1 MNITDDQL
9 LAFRDA
15 ARRSDHVSVHQ
26 IIQAIREQNPVAS
39 GTISDTELQIA
50 LFLRVAS
57 F

>member
-26 IIQAIREQNPVAS
+26 ILQAIREQNPVAS